1 MTNKTVILKNKLNED
16 IQRLQKAIKSF
27 RKSFE
32 ICKRIG
38 IKDEFSFEEEE
49 SFDSLT
55 SKFSRISD
63 VYIQKVLKTALL
75 LKREDWGS
83 TIDMINK
90 CEKISLINSAED
102 VLMIRDLRNSIVHE
116 YAEDII
122 KEIYSDTLELS
133 EKLIIN
139 VNDSIDTLRKDYI

>member
-32 ICKRIG
+32 ICKGIS

-75 LKREDWGS
+75 LKREDWSS

-133 EKLIIN
+133 EKLINI
-139 VNDSIDTLRKDYI
+139 VNNSIDTLKKDYI